1 MVKIDAKFDV
11 KRFLWVV
18 IPFSLVAAFS
28 VYMKPK
34 DPQNQHPNPLPLH
47 NLHLHGQ
54 NISGLISLN
63 GIPIANYKL
72 GKEKRKTI
80 ISLTPWLINGEN
92 KLVFSIYKTAQ
103 NNSQLL
109 KAQLEKQP
117 KVGATI
123 IKEITL
129 GTKGTDAASP
139 ITVFLAAKDLQEW
152 SWQKG
157 KAGFHDESEI
167 KAAIFKLHRAFKD
180 QNIKKI
186 REFEKPLFNDMEQIT
201 GREGLERRRYR
212 AEIIIKGETEPLG
225 KLIIMPF
232 ADGKVVRVTNKDGL
246 APIRVYFRYGN
257 GGKVILTGQYWSKI
271 DGQWRVVR

>member
-1 MVKIDAKFDV
+1 MVKIDKKFDV

-34 DPQNQHPNPLPLH
+34 DPNDQRPNSFPLH
-47 NLHLHGQ
+47 NLHIEGQ
-54 NISGLISLN
+54 NSTGSVSLN
-63 GIPIANYKL
+63 GIPIANFKL
-72 GKEKRKTI
+72 GSEKRTSV
-80 ISLTPWLINGEN
+80 ISLTPWLMNGEN
-92 KLVFSIYKTAQ
+92 KLQISKYKSVQ
-103 NNSQLL
+103 NENQNL
-109 KAQLEKQP
+109 KLELEKQP
-117 KVGATI
+117 KAGAPI
-123 IKEITL
+123 LKEITI
-129 GTKGTDAASP
+129 GAKGPEAANS
-139 ITVFLAAKDLQEW
+139 ITTYITAKELPTW

-157 KAGFHDESEI
+157 KTEFHDESEI
-167 KAAIFKLHRAFKD
+167 KAAIKKLHRAFKD
-180 QNIKKI
+180 KNIKKI
-186 REFEKPLFNDMEQIT
+186 REIEKPLFTDMEQLT
-201 GREGLERRRYR
+201 GREGLERRQYR

-271 DGQWRVVR
+271 DGQWFVVR

>member
-1 MVKIDAKFDV
+1 MVKIDKKFDV

-34 DPQNQHPNPLPLH
+34 DPNNQHPKSFPLY
-47 NLHLHGQ
+47 NLHIEGK
-54 NISGLISLN
+54 NATGSVSLN

-72 GKEKRKTI
+72 GREKRTSV
-80 ISLTPWLINGEN
+80 ISLTPWLMNGEN
-92 KLVFSIYKTAQ
+92 KLQISKYKSDKSQ
-103 NNSQLL
+103 NQIL
-109 KAQLEKQP
+109 KLELEKQP
-117 KVGATI
+117 KAGAPI
-123 IKEITL
+123 IKELTI
-129 GTKGTDAASP
+129 GTKGSAEANP
-139 ITVFLAAKDLQEW
+139 ITTFIEAKELPEW

-157 KAGFHDESEI
+157 KAEFHDESEI
-167 KAAIFKLHRAFKD
+167 KTALVKLHRAFQDK
-180 QNIKKI
+180 NIKKI
-186 REFEKPLFNDMEQIT
+186 REIEKPLFNDMEQLT
-201 GREGLERRRYR
+201 GREGLERRQYR

-232 ADGKVVRVTNKDGL
+232 DDGKVVRVTNKDGL

-271 DGQWRVVR
+271 DGQWYVVR

>member
-1 MVKIDAKFDV
+1 MVKINKKFDL

-34 DPQNQHPNPLPLH
+34 DPNDQRPNSFPLH
-47 NLHLHGQ
+47 NLHIKGQ
-54 NISGLISLN
+54 NSTGSISLN

-72 GKEKRKTI
+72 GQEKRLSI
-80 ISLTPWLINGEN
+80 ISLTPWLKNGEN
-92 KLVFSIYKTAQ
+92 KLQISNYETVQ
-103 NNSQLL
+103 NKQQKL
-109 KAQLEKQP
+109 KFQLEKQP
-117 KVGATI
+117 KVGAPI
-123 IKEITL
+123 LKEITQ
-129 GTKGTDAASP
+129 AAENPKSANT
-139 ITVFLAAKDLQEW
+139 ITTYIAAKELPRW
-152 SWQKG
+152 SWQEG
-157 KAGFHDESEI
+157 KTEFHDETEI
-167 KAAIFKLHRAFKD
+167 KAAIVKLHRAFKD
-180 QNIKKI
+180 KNIKKI
-186 REFEKPLFNDMEQIT
+186 REIEKPLFKDMEQLT
-201 GREGLERRRYR
+201 GREGLERRQYR

-271 DGQWRVVR
+271 NGQWFVVR